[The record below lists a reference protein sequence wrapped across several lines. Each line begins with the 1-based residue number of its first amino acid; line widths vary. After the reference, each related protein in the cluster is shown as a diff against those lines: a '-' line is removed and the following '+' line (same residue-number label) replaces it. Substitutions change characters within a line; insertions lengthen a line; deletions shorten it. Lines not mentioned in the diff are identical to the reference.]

1 MSYKI
6 LAINPG
12 STSTKIGYYEDEKE
26 MFSENVMHSDEELKQ
41 YSRVVDEFDM
51 RKDNILNAMK
61 KHGADV
67 KDLSAVVGRGGQLTQ
82 IHAGGYRV
90 TEDMKK
96 KLTDPATVEHA
107 SNLGALIADAIASPL
122 GIPAYIYDAVG
133 SDEMKDIAKITGMPE
148 VVRASF
154 CHVLNSKAM
163 CRKAAKE
170 FGKTYQEMNFLVAHL
185 GGGISISAHEKGRII
200 DVITSD
206 GGPFSPERAGSIPLN
221 YIIDMCYSGEYTK
234 REMQKKE
241 TGMGGIKAY
250 LGTSNCIEV
259 EHMVEEGNKE
269 AEKIYKAQA
278 YQIAKGIGELSPT
291 LKGNTDAIIL
301 TGGVAH
307 SKMLTDWITEY
318 VSFIAPVKVMA
329 GENELESLSMGALR
343 ILKGEETAEDYR
355 LR

>member
-1 MSYKI
+1 
-6 LAINPG
+6 
-12 STSTKIGYYEDEKE
+12 
-26 MFSENVMHSDEELKQ
+26 
-41 YSRVVDEFDM
+41 
-51 RKDNILNAMK
+51 
-61 KHGADV
+61 
-67 KDLSAVVGRGGQLTQ
+67 
-82 IHAGGYRV
+82 
-90 TEDMKK
+90 
-96 KLTDPATVEHA
+96 
-107 SNLGALIADAIASPL
+107 
-122 GIPAYIYDAVG
+122 
-133 SDEMKDIAKITGMPE
+133 
-148 VVRASF
+148 
-154 CHVLNSKAM
+154 
-163 CRKAAKE
+163 
-170 FGKTYQEMNFLVAHL
+170 
-185 GGGISISAHEKGRII
+185 
-200 DVITSD
+200 
-206 GGPFSPERAGSIPLN
+206 
-221 YIIDMCYSGEYTK
+221 
-234 REMQKKE
+234 
-241 TGMGGIKAY
+241 MGGIKAY

>member
-170 FGKTYQEMNFLVAHL
+170 FGQTYQEMNFLVAHL